1 LEHLQAMRGPGV
13 PERPPAADKGKPASQ
28 ARAAPKALLQQ
39 KAAARPAQA
48 RKTTGA
54 GWRLHSAGLTFKL
67 GWLAVWLVLVLD
79 QLAGQF
85 LGTHFVAASEFR
97 TKMDRWW
104 EAGALGVASMLLLM
118 IAPFVI
124 ERVAATRRRAK
135 KGG

>member
-1 LEHLQAMRGPGV
+1 
-13 PERPPAADKGKPASQ
+13 
-28 ARAAPKALLQQ
+28 
-39 KAAARPAQA
+39 
-48 RKTTGA
+48 
-54 GWRLHSAGLTFKL
+54 LTFKL